1 MTFVICCILYNYVGY
16 KWYASLMLTIDVKV
30 TQRLK
35 VSRLRQKYSNHIRS
49 KNKCGS
55 NAGWF
60 KAWQTRGCNGKLGW
74 NVWRTCRYSCC
85 LSIIWKPNAFA
96 CMASLPVR
104 LLGTIVS
111 LIQELCRH
119 LHLHQ
124 KHWHIKNSAKQTL
137 LLLMGAR
144 ATGWYMP
151 VCESNPIWLFWLV
164 SDCFLFI
171 ESFAVHN

>member
-1 MTFVICCILYNYVGY
+1 
-16 KWYASLMLTIDVKV
+16 MLTIDVKV

-74 NVWRTCRYSCC
+74 NAWRTCRYSCC

-96 CMASLPVR
+96 CMASWPVR
-104 LLGTIVS
+104 LLATISS

-119 LHLHQ
+119 LHLH
-124 KHWHIKNSAKQTL
+124 HHIGTL
-137 LLLMGAR
+137 KIQQNKLCYFWWEHELLVDLCRCVKAIPFDYFD
-144 ATGWYMP
+144 WYQIAFYSLKVLQCIIKMP
-151 VCESNPIWLFWLV
+151 EKKICPS
-164 SDCFLFI
+164 
-171 ESFAVHN
+171 